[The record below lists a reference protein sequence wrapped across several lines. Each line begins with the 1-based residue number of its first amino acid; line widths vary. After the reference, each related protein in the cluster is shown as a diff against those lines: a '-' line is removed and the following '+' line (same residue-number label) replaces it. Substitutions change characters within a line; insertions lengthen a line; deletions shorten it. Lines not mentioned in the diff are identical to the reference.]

1 MRNYMKKLTVLIGI
15 TIVSCSSPDTD
26 PTVILPPTTSPCTT
40 LNQMVGIKMTN
51 AGTNPEYQT
60 LVFPGSNLAPVNN
73 IPLSPIRI
81 FTYGGAY
88 NPTTQEYALVS
99 NNNVSGNAELTKI
112 NASGIQTVSTLSGYF
127 AEPVY
132 LNNELYFGNIETV
145 SGVTTFK
152 VLDKNLVVLKSL
164 LINANKVFTTT
175 TTDNSR
181 YIYYL
186 SEPFLIT
193 YDKLNNT
200 LVSSDLGTGSTNLMG
215 LEYKNG
221 ATLLAMKLAF
231 AGGVNNTEMIS
242 LNITNPTS
250 ITISSVYNFGTFIH
264 PESYSTVFNA
274 CSNKYYISE
283 SFAGTG
289 LIEIDLNTNTKIVSS
304 LGTNKIIGLAFKN

>member
-1 MRNYMKKLTVLIGI
+1 MRNYIKKLTVVIGI
-15 TIVSCSSPDTD
+15 TIASCSSPDPD
-26 PTVILPPTTSPCTT
+26 PTVILPPTTSSCTT
-40 LNQMVGIKMTN
+40 LNQMVGIKMAN

-73 IPLSPIRI
+73 IPLSPNRI

-112 NASGIQTVSTLSGYF
+112 NASGVQTVSVLTGYF

-145 SGVTTFK
+145 SSVTSFK
-152 VLDKNLVVLKSL
+152 VFDKNLVLLKSL
-164 LINANKVFTTT
+164 VVNANKVFTTS

-200 LVSSDLGTGSTNLMG
+200 LASSDLGTGSNLMG
-215 LEYKNG
+215 LEYKNPT
-221 ATLLAMKLAF
+221 TLLAMKLAF

-242 LNITNPTS
+242 LNITNPTAV
-250 ITISSVYNFGTFIH
+250 SVTSLYNFGLFIH
-264 PESYSTVFNA
+264 PELYSTVYNA
-274 CSNKYYISE
+274 CNNKYYISE

-289 LIEIDLNTNTKIVSS
+289 LIEVDLNTNTKTVSS
-304 LGTNKIIGLAFKN
+304 IGANRIIGLAFKN